1 MDRSGYEAASG
12 YRMIKFAIGALAPIA
27 ALAVAI
33 GMAMAASLFASLA
46 ALALSAGAGFAAS
59 LESLDSGHHLG
70 WRLGAWAALATGW
83 IVLAMTLAN
92 APQHHVDSLLL
103 LSSAL
108 LGGDAALRVCR
119 GPVPWRRFTPGIGF
133 ALLFAL
139 IGLVAVWSA
148 LWMPAGAMPAEA
160 VCLGC
165 ISELAGTG
173 GFWIGEAF
181 DTGLPR
187 AATNERPGSHA
198 STMTQMA

>member
-1 MDRSGYEAASG
+1 MDRIGDEAASG
-12 YRMIKFAIGALAPIA
+12 YRTIK
-27 ALAVAI
+27 VAI

-59 LESLDSGHHLG
+59 LESLDSGHHRG

-92 APQHHVDSLLL
+92 APQHHLDSLLL

-108 LGGDAALRVCR
+108 LGGDAALRVWR
-119 GPVPWRRFTPGIGF
+119 GPVPWRRLTSGIGF

-139 IGLVAVWSA
+139 IGLVAVWAA
-148 LWMPAGAMPAEA
+148 LWMPVGAMPAEA

-181 DTGLPR
+181 DTGLQR
-187 AATNERPGSHA
+187 AATDEKAGSHA
-198 STMTQMA
+198 STKIQMA